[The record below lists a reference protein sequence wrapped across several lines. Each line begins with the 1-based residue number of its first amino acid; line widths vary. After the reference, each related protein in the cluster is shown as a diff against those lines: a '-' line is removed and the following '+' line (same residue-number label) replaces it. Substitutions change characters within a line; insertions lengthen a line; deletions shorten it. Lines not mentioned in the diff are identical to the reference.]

1 MNCGSM
7 SVVGGTKLIALSR
20 PFKMC
25 CLITRN
31 FMVFYKKVNGN
42 SSDSLT
48 SHRLDL
54 NGAEEFYGFLLA
66 SVCRYFLSLIH
77 I

>member
-7 SVVGGTKLIALSR
+7 SVVGGTKFIALSR

-42 SSDSLT
+42 SSDSLIG
-48 SHRLDL
+48 HRLEV
-54 NGAEEFYGFLLA
+54 NGAEECYGFLLA
-66 SVCRYFLSLIH
+66 SVCRYL
-77 I
+77 